1 MEWLNHLFSSR
12 GFMPHGYCYLW
23 DRGLLLLHLI
33 SDTLIA
39 LAYFSIPVTLLFFVR
54 KRRDL
59 PFHWMFLC
67 FGLFIVAC
75 GSTHL
80 MEVWTLWHATYWLAG
95 VVKAVT
101 ALVSVPTAILLV
113 RLVPKALA
121 LPTPEAL
128 GYVNHE
134 LLARTNELA
143 RTNAELAAANQA
155 IRQSEERFRGLVES
169 APDAMVIVDEQ
180 GRIVL
185 VNAQTQNLFGYS
197 REELLGQTVDVLVP
211 RRFRDKHPGHRA
223 TFLRDPLLRPMGRGL
238 DLYGQRKDGTEFPV
252 EISLSPL
259 KTAAGN
265 LVSSAIRDVS
275 ERKRVDEELRMK
287 EDRFRLMVENVTD
300 YVTVMLD
307 PHGNV
312 LNWNRVA
319 ERIKG
324 YREDEIVGRHFS
336 FFYIREDI
344 ELGKPQRQLELAS
357 ATGRAEDEGWRVR
370 KDGSR
375 FWANVVIA
383 AIRDSAGNLRGFTKV
398 TRDMTERRRAEEQF
412 RGLLES
418 APDAMVI
425 VNQKGEIVLVNAQ
438 TERLFGYGREELLG
452 QTVEVLV
459 PNRLRNRH
467 PDHRSGFFGDPRAR
481 PMGQGLELFGQRKD
495 GTEFPVEIS
504 LSPLRTDRGTLVSSA
519 IRDITER
526 KRVQKELQE
535 KNVELA
541 SANRAK
547 DLFLATMSHELR
559 TPLNAII
566 GFTGTLLMKLPGP
579 LTKEQEKQLRTIQT
593 SGKHLLSLINDLLDL
608 AKIESGKVQIKLE
621 PVRCQDVVKEVVTAL
636 GPLAEAKGLA
646 FERILPNADV
656 TVLSDRRALSQIL
669 LNLAS
674 NAVKFTETGSIRL
687 EVTHHTDGASTLTQ
701 FSVSDTGPGIPL
713 EDQAKLFQPFSRLDG
728 NKAGR
733 TEGTGLGLHLSS
745 KLAELLG
752 GKITVASEPGKGS
765 RFTLTLSSGEEPAQE

>member
-1 MEWLNHLFSSR
+1 MEWLSNLFSSQD
-12 GFMPHGYCYLW
+12 FMPHGYCYLW
-23 DRGLLLLHLI
+23 DRGLVLLHLI
-33 SDTLIA
+33 SDVLIA
-39 LAYFSIPVTLLFFVR
+39 LAYFSIPITLVFFVR

-59 PFHWMFLC
+59 PFDWMFLC

-75 GSTHL
+75 GSTHI

-95 VVKAVT
+95 VVKAIT

-113 RLVPKALA
+113 RLVPKVLA
-121 LPTPEAL
+121 LPSPETL
-128 GYVNHE
+128 GQVNHE
-134 LLARTNELA
+134 LVARTGELA
-143 RTNAELAAANQA
+143 RTNAELASANQA
-155 IRQSEERFRGLVES
+155 LRQSEERFRGLVES
-169 APDAMVIVDEQ
+169 APDAMVIVNEE

-197 REELLGQTVDVLVP
+197 REELLGQTVEVLVP
-211 RRFRDKHPGHRA
+211 QRFRNKHPGHRT
-223 TFLRDPLLRPMGRGL
+223 TFLRDPRVRPMGQGF

-259 KTAAGN
+259 KTTGGN

-275 ERKRVDEELRMK
+275 ERKRVEEELRIK
-287 EDRFRLMVENVTD
+287 EERFRMMVENVTD
-300 YVTVMLD
+300 YVTIMLD

-324 YREDEIVGRHFS
+324 YREHEIVGRHFS
-336 FFYIREDI
+336 CFYTQEDI
-344 ELGKPQRQLELAS
+344 QQGKPQRELELA
-357 ATGRAEDEGWRVR
+357 AVRGRAEEEGWRVR

-375 FWANVVIA
+375 FWANVVVV

-398 TRDMTERRRAEEQF
+398 TRDMTERKGAEEQF

-425 VNQKGEIVLVNAQ
+425 VNQQGEIVLVNAQ

-452 QTVEVLV
+452 QTVEALV
-459 PNRLRNRH
+459 PSRLRHRH
-467 PDHRSGFFGDPRAR
+467 PGHRADFFGDPRVR
-481 PMGQGLELFGQRKD
+481 PMGQGLQLYGQRKD

-504 LSPLRTDRGTLVSSA
+504 LSPLRTARGTLVSSA

-526 KRVQKELQE
+526 RRIEQTLME

-541 SANRAK
+541 NASRAK
-547 DLFLATMSHELR
+547 DIFLATMSHELR

-579 LTKEQEKQLRTIQT
+579 LTGDQEKQLRTIQT

-608 AKIESGKVQIKLE
+608 AKIESGKVQVKLE
-621 PVRCQDVVKEVVTAL
+621 RVRCQEVVQEVVTAL
-636 GPLAEAKGLA
+636 RPLAESKGLE
-646 FERILPNADV
+646 FDKVCPDSEL
-656 TVLSDRRALSQIL
+656 TVFADRRALSQIL

-674 NAVKFTETGSIRL
+674 NAVKFTEKGFVRI
-687 EVTHHTDGASTLTQ
+687 EVVHHGNDDSTTE
-701 FSVSDTGPGIPL
+701 FSVTDTGPGIPAA
-713 EDQAKLFQPFSRLDG
+713 DQPKLFHAFSRIDES
-728 NKAGR
+728 KARR
-733 TEGTGLGLHLSS
+733 TEGTGLGLHLSQ
-745 KLAELLG
+745 KLAELFG
-752 GKITVASEPGKGS
+752 GRIAVESQVGKGS
-765 RFTLTLSSGEEPAQE
+765 RFTLTLSGGERRLTK